1 MAHLHRVPDR
11 VRWPYRAERRADS
24 AGCPTHKG
32 NEVDAVLTIS
42 KLDARSIDYYE
53 KGLDQEEGRGLLDD
67 GYYGEGGDS
76 VPEAWIAARPGED
89 ESAVAAAAAG
99 PGVKRGQLLE
109 ASETRAWLG
118 ECKSCD
124 GERSLG
130 REPSAKSVRGFDLTF
145 AAPKSVSMVWAL
157 ADRETRGQVE
167 SAVTEARQAALDYLV
182 EHAGYSRVHDLEAT
196 AAKREELAAA
206 GRLDLTDPASKGRG
220 QVKRLVPVEGLS
232 GAVYEHHESRTLDPH
247 LHSHTLLSNRA
258 FVAENQQWQ
267 TIDGTSLYNE
277 AKSAGSLYQAVL
289 RSALTRDL
297 GVEWA
302 AVDEATGMADL
313 AGISR
318 ENIDAASTRHSEIT
332 EWAEKYLGR
341 DPTAAQSTAFAQKI
355 TRRTKNHQSAE
366 TMRESWE
373 KSEWAKGVDLEA
385 ILGNRSQSASQSA
398 SAAFEG
404 DWAGE
409 ILDGIARTES
419 VFARRHVIV
428 AVAAR
433 MPVTADTESL
443 LAEVEARADEVMS
456 DARMLTVSGDPLQ
469 IESGERRADERESA
483 QIFTSSAIVEQ
494 EIRFLDQ
501 AMEVAEHRASAL
513 SPVDRAVL
521 LDSFSRMS
529 VGQRGAVERT
539 LDSGG
544 LVTPIV
550 APAGAGKTSA
560 IMVPLR
566 EAYEAEGRKVIGLT
580 TAAAAGNVMRQEGA
594 VESARTVASML
605 RAIDTEAEGGKSAG
619 WSARTVVMLDEAGMT
634 GNADLARLTEYAK
647 QSGAKIIAVG
657 DWAQLG
663 AVKARGG
670 MFRLLCED
678 APDVSDLRD
687 EAHRQNDPE
696 ERAASLA
703 VRDGS
708 DREREAAADWYTDNG
723 RVESGSPTVMLDHVY
738 EAWSADKANGMDSLL
753 LTATR
758 EMANTLNTRAQH
770 DQRAAAWVAMHRDE
784 YGDEAQA
791 RAAFDELQP
800 DVETV
805 DVGSGGK
812 VAVGEPLLTRE
823 NDHGNVATLEDGT
836 KAGAVLNGQRWMVR
850 ELRRDG
856 SVVAERSD
864 DGAIATLKADYLQE
878 SSALG
883 WASTVHSAQGMTAD
897 SAHAIL
903 DGDTATR
910 SMAYVAMTR
919 GRETNRVYLY
929 ERRIGEAAHEHR
941 NLERD
946 PDQTADDLDTAGRRF
961 SEVLDRNDQA
971 QTAHEAHRESVKR
984 VRNEQ
989 PADRTRR
996 DREIDAGKTAPS
1008 KMESADSGRMSRAQA
1023 AALRHAARK
1032 SNDAEQSSS
1041 SQSDLGL

>member
-1 MAHLHRVPDR
+1 M
-11 VRWPYRAERRADS
+11 
-24 AGCPTHKG
+24 
-32 NEVDAVLTIS
+32 LTIS

-53 KGLDQEEGRGLLDD
+53 SELEQKEGRGLLDD
-67 GYYGEGGDS
+67 GYYREGGDS
-76 VPEAWIAARPGED
+76 VPEAWIAARLGED
-89 ESAVAAAAAG
+89 ESAVAAAAVG

-130 REPSAKSVRGFDLTF
+130 RAPSEKSVRGFDLTF

-157 ADRETRGQVE
+157 GDDETRMKVE
-167 SAVTEARQAALDYLV
+167 SAVTEARQMALSYLA
-182 EHAGYSRVHDLEAT
+182 EHAGYSRLHDQEAT
-196 AAKREELAAA
+196 DAKRAEMAAA
-206 GRLDLTDPASKGRG
+206 GTLDLSEDATKGRG

-277 AKSAGSLYQAVL
+277 AKSAGSIYQAAL
-289 RSALTRDL
+289 RSVLSRDL
-297 GVEWA
+297 KVEWT

-318 ENIDAASTRHSEIT
+318 EAIEAASTRHTEIT
-332 EWAEKYLGR
+332 EWAAKYLGQ
-341 DPTAAQSTAFAQKI
+341 DPTAAQSTTFAQKM
-355 TRRTKNHQSAE
+355 TRKTKNHQSAE

-373 KSEWAKGVDLEA
+373 KSEWAKDVDLES
-385 ILGNRSQSASQSA
+385 ILGSRSQTASAS
-398 SAAFEG
+398 AFEG

-419 VFARRHVIV
+419 VFARRHVVV

-433 MPVTADTESL
+433 MPVTANADTL
-443 LAEVEARADEVMS
+443 LAEIEARADEVMS
-456 DARMLTVSGDPLQ
+456 DERMLTVSGDALQ
-469 IESGERRADERESA
+469 IESGERRPDEREAA
-483 QIFTSSAIVEQ
+483 QIFTSSAIVAQ
-494 EIRFLDQ
+494 EMRFLDQ
-501 AMEVAEHRASAL
+501 AMEVSEDRVSSL
-513 SPVDRAVL
+513 SREDRAAL
-521 LDSFSRMS
+521 LDSHSKMS
-529 VGQRGAVERT
+529 EQQRAAVERT

-566 EAYEAEGRKVIGLT
+566 EAYEAEGRKVVGLT
-580 TAAAAGNVMRQEGA
+580 TAAAAGDVMRQEGA
-594 VESARTVASML
+594 VNSARTVASML
-605 RAIDTEAEGGKSAG
+605 RAIDAEAEGGKSAG

-634 GNADLARLTEYAK
+634 GNADLARLTDYAK
-647 QSGAKIIAVG
+647 QSGAKIVTVG

-670 MFRLLCED
+670 AFRLLCED

-708 DREREAAADWYTDNG
+708 DREREAAAEWYTDNG
-723 RVESGSPTVMLDHVY
+723 RVESGSTTVMLDRCY
-738 EAWSADKANGMDSLL
+738 DAWRADTAKGMDSLL

-758 EMANTLNTRAQH
+758 DMANTLNTRAQH
-770 DQRAAAWVAMHRDE
+770 DQRADAWVALHGHE

-791 RAAFDELQP
+791 RAAFNELQP

-805 DVGSGGK
+805 DVGGGGK

-823 NDHGNVATLEDGT
+823 NDWFN
-836 KAGAVLNGQRWMVR
+836 GAVLDNG
-850 ELRRDG
+850 D
-856 SVVAERSD
+856 
-864 DGAIATLKADYLQE
+864 KA
-878 SSALG
+878 
-883 WASTVHSAQGMTAD
+883 
-897 SAHAIL
+897 
-903 DGDTATR
+903 
-910 SMAYVAMTR
+910 
-919 GRETNRVYLY
+919 
-929 ERRIGEAAHEHR
+929 
-941 NLERD
+941 
-946 PDQTADDLDTAGRRF
+946 
-961 SEVLDRNDQA
+961 
-971 QTAHEAHRESVKR
+971 
-984 VRNEQ
+984 
-989 PADRTRR
+989 
-996 DREIDAGKTAPS
+996 
-1008 KMESADSGRMSRAQA
+1008 
-1023 AALRHAARK
+1023 
-1032 SNDAEQSSS
+1032 
-1041 SQSDLGL
+1041 